1 MADEK
6 KTTAETAVAAPATA
20 PVAPAAPPAK
30 TQLEILQERAD
41 TLGIVY
47 TSETSVDDLKAKV
60 SAKLNGDEEPK
71 EKAASKDESEIE
83 KANRERQEAFLEAT
97 KLIRCRITNMNPA
110 KADLACETF
119 WVSNGIVGVVSRT
132 IPYGEQADG
141 WHVEQMLLNMLL
153 EKKFQQIRTIK
164 GPNGQM
170 IPQTKW
176 VKEFAIE
183 ILPPLTE
190 KELKILANKQA
201 AAEGNAE

>member
-41 TLGIVY
+41 TLGIAY
-47 TSETSVDDLKAKV
+47 TSETSVDELKAKV
-60 SAKLNGDEEPK
+60 SAKLNGGEEPK
-71 EKAASKDESEIE
+71 EKAPQETESEIE

-119 WVSNGIVGVVSRT
+119 WISNGIVGMVSRT